1 MEAPVP
7 SVASAFN
14 GGESEEHS
22 GNQIKDEK
30 SQRAPHYQP
39 ENSTE
44 INETDRPIMSQA
56 GARHPWAQKS
66 SNGGPNS
73 DPPIPISHDYFSKA
87 TRDQLSS
94 LEILSELSR
103 HQLAEL
109 RQMVALIEVS
119 TTSKV
124 EFIWGSVL
132 QLVGLIFVVV
142 FGVFAALAY
151 IAAGVANTQAS
162 EANQLSLLTFCMLNP
177 VIRLPFL
184 LKMWLSQFRI
194 QRGILA
200 PQFHNT
206 A

>member
-1 MEAPVP
+1 
-7 SVASAFN
+7 
-14 GGESEEHS
+14 
-22 GNQIKDEK
+22 
-30 SQRAPHYQP
+30 
-39 ENSTE
+39 
-44 INETDRPIMSQA
+44 
-56 GARHPWAQKS
+56 
-66 SNGGPNS
+66 
-73 DPPIPISHDYFSKA
+73 
-87 TRDQLSS
+87 
-94 LEILSELSR
+94 
-103 HQLAEL
+103 
-109 RQMVALIEVS
+109 MVALIEVS